1 MCCVEKYGRRW
12 QRVIIYA
19 YVMLGPRT
27 QQINANHSANSVM
40 IYKGDIRNVETLL
53 DGRVV
58 PFDALLGP
66 NT

>member
-1 MCCVEKYGRRW
+1 MAACHFLCTC
-12 QRVIIYA
+12 
-19 YVMLGPRT
+19 MLGPRT
-27 QQINANHSANSVM
+27 QQINANHSENSVM

-53 DGRVV
+53 NGRMV